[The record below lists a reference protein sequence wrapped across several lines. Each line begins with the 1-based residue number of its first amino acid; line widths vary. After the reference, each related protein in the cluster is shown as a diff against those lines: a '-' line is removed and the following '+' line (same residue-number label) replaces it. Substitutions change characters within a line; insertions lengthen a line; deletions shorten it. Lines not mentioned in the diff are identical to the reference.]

1 MSFEYLSDQSIIR
14 YYEEI
19 RKLAD
24 DDRQAK
30 RRFTDRPSIRQRAE
44 TLRAEITR
52 RKLKHP
58 AHQMARLARAH
69 QARFN

>member
-1 MSFEYLSDQSIIR
+1 MSFEYLSDQSIIC

-30 RRFTDRPSIRQRAE
+30 RRFTDSPSVRQRAK
-44 TLRAEITR
+44 
-52 RKLKHP
+52 KLKEE
-58 AHQMARLARAH
+58 MARRRLQH
-69 QARFN
+69 PPIKWPVQACEDENE

>member
-14 YYEEI
+14 YCEEI

-30 RRFTDRPSIRQRAE
+30 RR
-44 TLRAEITR
+44 
-52 RKLKHP
+52 LKERDCQTP
-58 AHQMARLARAH
+58 WTYRSP
-69 QARFN
+69 FDTSGG